1 MPGVPGKPRITVLGS
16 MNMDLVVK
24 VQGAPRPGE
33 TVRSEDFKMVPGGK
47 GANQAVGAARLG
59 AEVHM
64 VGRVGDDIFGETLI
78 QNLKAAGVDAGRVR
92 KDPEAGSGLALI
104 TVDATGQNSIVV
116 ALGAN
121 NRVSPEDVD
130 SARDLIETSDA
141 LIMQLEIP
149 IEIVIYATQIAAGK
163 GVPVI
168 LNPAPARPVPDEL
181 IKGAAFLIPNES
193 EASLLSGLAV
203 EGRDE
208 AAEAAMRLL
217 QRGARNVIITLG
229 EKGAL
234 VANPGV
240 SEFIAAYEVDA
251 VDTTAAG
258 DTFIGAFA
266 VAYLKGSP
274 VMDAARY
281 ASAAASISVTRLGA
295 QASMPTAGEVEA
307 FLARV
312 RQA

>member
-1 MPGVPGKPRITVLGS
+1 MPTVFGKPRITVLGS

-24 VQGAPRPGE
+24 VQNAPRPGE

-64 VGRVGDDIFGETLI
+64 VGRVGQDIFGETLI
-78 QNLKAAGVDAGRVR
+78 QNLKAAGVDAGHVR

-130 SARDLIETSDA
+130 SARDLIGASDA
-141 LIMQLEIP
+141 LLMQLEIP
-149 IEIVIYATQIAAGK
+149 IETVLYATRIAADK

-168 LNPAPARPVPDEL
+168 LNPAPARPAPDEL
-181 IKGAAFLIPNES
+181 LKGAAFLIPNES
-193 EASLLSGLAV
+193 EASLLSGV
-203 EGRDE
+203 VVSGRDE
-208 AAEAAMRLL
+208 AMEAARRLL
-217 QRGARNVIITLG
+217 ERGARNVIITLG
-229 EKGAL
+229 DKGAL
-234 VANPGV
+234 VANPGA
-240 SEFIAAYEVDA
+240 SEFIAAYKVDA
-251 VDTTAAG
+251 LDTTAAG
-258 DTFIGAFA
+258 DTFIGAFV
-266 VAYLKGSP
+266 VAYLRGSQ
-274 VMDAARY
+274 VIEAARY

-295 QASMPTAGEVEA
+295 QASMPTADEVEA
-307 FLARV
+307 FLERV
-312 RQA
+312 R